1 MNKIT
6 VSVAD
11 WIDASFESD
20 VAGGLAAFNAAQLG
34 PSSHRDLAVSL
45 YRDDE
50 FVGGLAGYT
59 AWNWL
64 FVKWLWIR
72 EDARGA
78 GLATQALS
86 AAEAE
91 ARIRGCRAAWLDTL
105 NPIAR
110 DVYARHGYTTFGE
123 LPDFHNGHSR
133 YFMQKHF

>member
-1 MNKIT
+1 MSKIT
-6 VSVAD
+6 VTVAD

-20 VAGGLAAFNAAQLG
+20 VAGGLAAFNKAQLG
-34 PSSHRDLAVSL
+34 PSDHRDLAVSL
-45 YRDDE
+45 LRDDE
-50 FVGGLAGYT
+50 FVGGLAGFT

-91 ARIRGCRAAWLDTL
+91 ARKRGCHAAWLDTL

-110 DVYARHGYTTFGE
+110 DVYARHGYTAFGE